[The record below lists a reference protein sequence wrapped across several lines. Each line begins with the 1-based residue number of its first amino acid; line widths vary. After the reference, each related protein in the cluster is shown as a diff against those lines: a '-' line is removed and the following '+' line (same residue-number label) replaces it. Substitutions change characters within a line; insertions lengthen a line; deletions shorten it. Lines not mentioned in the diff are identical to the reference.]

1 MRWMTGSRTEDNGTV
16 SRPGGVTFREE
27 DFKRLAEILRTRKDM
42 SAEEMLRHQIG
53 QARALLTVF
62 PRNNAIVIRAVDAQL
77 LDGIGDLIRELDT
90 PTRQVMLEVKI
101 MEITLGDGF
110 DSFFNLSLTPD
121 GTVVDEGDNR
131 GDVQRDIDGITGMD
145 LVNAANLEDSTLVF
159 SFVDNLLQA
168 RMELFESQGRIR
180 EIATPL
186 IMCANN
192 APARFFQGVKSP
204 VRKGYEVTEEKRD
217 DQGNVLTPATVQT
230 SYDEEEVGINIEIS
244 PSINQDRTVTLKI
257 LSEIGTIVQGGGPP
271 FNYTVGGE
279 PQVGATDTV
288 ETTEIEDIIVAM
300 NGQTLAIGGLIQE
313 EDTLNTEKVPLLGDV
328 PFLGFFFRSKEEVK
342 ERREIVF
349 AITPHIMMS
358 PP

>member
-1 MRWMTGSRTEDNGTV
+1 
-16 SRPGGVTFREE
+16 
-27 DFKRLAEILRTRKDM
+27 
-42 SAEEMLRHQIG
+42 
-53 QARALLTVF
+53 
-62 PRNNAIVIRAVDAQL
+62 
-77 LDGIGDLIRELDT
+77 
-90 PTRQVMLEVKI
+90 
-101 MEITLGDGF
+101 
-110 DSFFNLSLTPD
+110 
-121 GTVVDEGDNR
+121 
-131 GDVQRDIDGITGMD
+131 MD

-358 PP
+358 PHEFGGTSNRVMEHLSDHPFYKDKKDRILQFDKEKDKVYRFDDEALNDPGKELEPVEGDRRVETEPAPGTAVNRTSALRDDSEPRGF